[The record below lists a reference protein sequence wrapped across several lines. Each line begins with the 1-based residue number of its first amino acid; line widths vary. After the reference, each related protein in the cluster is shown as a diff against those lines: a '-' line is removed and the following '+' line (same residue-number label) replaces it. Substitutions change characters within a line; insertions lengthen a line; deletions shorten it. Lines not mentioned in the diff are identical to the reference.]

1 MASIAN
7 AIASQDPVSITGSWL
22 RHLPAQFRDQAMQG
36 RAANSRWGRSTG
48 FPILYLGRPESS
60 VTVEAYRHLVDPVD
74 DPDIVNHLVPRVL
87 VEAHVAVTE
96 ILDLR
101 SARARVE
108 LGLSLSQ
115 VRSETFDKDAY
126 AACRDVAAAAHQQ
139 GFHGLIA
146 PAATG
151 LGDTLA
157 LFTAHLP
164 ATEVPTIQREEF
176 WNRLPVDPR
185 KDRPAMLR
193 LVVDDD

>member
-1 MASIAN
+1 MTPIAN
-7 AIASQDPVSITGSWL
+7 AIASQDPVSIAGSWL
-22 RHLPAQFRDQAMQG
+22 RHLEAQFRDQAMQG
-36 RAANSRWGRSTG
+36 RAAYSRWGRSTG
-48 FPILYLGRPESS
+48 FPILYLGRPKSS

-87 VEAHVAVTE
+87 VEVNVDVTE

-101 SARARVE
+101 PARARVE
-108 LGLSLSQ
+108 LGLTLSQ
-115 VRSETFDKDAY
+115 IQSETFDKDAY
-126 AACRDVAAAAHQQ
+126 EACRDVAAAAHQQ

-164 ATEVPTIQREEF
+164 AEQVPTIQREEF
-176 WNRLPVDPR
+176 WNRLPADPR
-185 KDRPAMLR
+185 EDRPPMLR
-193 LVVDDD
+193 LVADDE